1 MKKLIYIVILLC
13 ILPLNLK
20 SQSSKISSYLKS
32 VEHGV
37 YIDDNFIYP
46 YSQVGFTLAHRLYF
60 ETGMLDLPSSINID
74 FNTTVQNKAGRFS
87 YLLNNMK
94 EPVEYNGPERD
105 IERYHFVGLCFDWG
119 RYRVIPQVGSD
130 THSNPAIKLS
140 QYYRLLDVEGAF
152 VDLGLHTQFSDS
164 RNFVFI
170 GYSACL
176 NLY

>member
-1 MKKLIYIVILLC
+1 VKKLLYIVILLC

-46 YSQVGFTLAHRLYF
+46 YSQVGFTFAHRLYF

-74 FNTTVQNKAGRFS
+74 FNNTV
-87 YLLNNMK
+87 
-94 EPVEYNGPERD
+94 PVQYNGPERD

-130 THSNPAIKLS
+130 THSNASIKLS

-164 RNFVFI
+164 RNFVF
-170 GYSACL
+170 
-176 NLY
+176 